1 MVLAELSQTRAVNA
15 LGRGVVTTDPRPPI
29 DQLPLCPAWL
39 DGIRTTSALSTERA
53 SRVSE
58 CASVRWTQLELPGIR

>member
-1 MVLAELSQTRAVNA
+1 MLA
-15 LGRGVVTTDPRPPI
+15 TDPRPPV

-39 DGIRTTSALSTERA
+39 DGLHATSALCTEHPP
-53 SRVSE
+53 RVAK

>member
-1 MVLAELSQTRAVNA
+1 MVLAELLASGAVNA
-15 LGRGVVTTDPRPPI
+15 MGRGVVTRDPCPPV

-39 DGIRTTSALSTERA
+39 DGLHATSALCTEHA

-58 CASVRWTQLELPGIR
+58 CAAQGPRFELPGVR